1 MSIETIRI
9 RYFAA
14 AAHAG
19 GVEEEQRDRRPN
31 DTIATLL
38 ARAVAERP
46 GLAAVLPRCSYL
58 LDAIA
63 AADDERVVGDADI
76 LDVLPPFAGG

>member
-1 MSIETIRI
+1 M
-9 RYFAA
+9 
-14 AAHAG
+14 
-19 GVEEEQRDRRPN
+19 EEELRDLRPN
-31 DTIATLL
+31 DTIATVL

-46 GLAAVLPRCSYL
+46 ALAAVLPRCSYL

-63 AADDERVVGDADI
+63 SADPQRTVDDVGI